1 VIRDT
6 RYEKQGGS
14 VDKIEW
20 HILKEDKKLQI
31 ALAKELNISP
41 ILSQL
46 LINRGI
52 RELTSARK
60 FLKSDFK
67 DLRDPY
73 SFKDMEKAI
82 DRILKAIN
90 NEERILIFGDYD
102 VDGITS
108 TALLFSI
115 LKELTS
121 NLYYYLPNR
130 FKEGYGLNEK
140 VVDLANQNDFTLII
154 TVDCGISSVYEV
166 AKAENYGIDVI
177 IIDHHKPQKEIPS
190 AISIINPQ
198 YDESYPF
205 KELAGVGVCFK
216 VAQAL
221 YEKLKKRQEDLYS
234 FLDYVVL
241 GTIADS
247 VPFLDENRILIK
259 HGLKVLNQTK
269 REGLKALM
277 LESGVDYGDLNTK
290 EINFAL
296 APRLN
301 AAGRLGDP
309 KLALESLL
317 VDSPS
322 KAEFLA
328 KKLNEINKSRR
339 DIGDNILK
347 KARGLAFKQI
357 EEENNKILVLSS
369 EGWNQGVIGIIASRL
384 VDEFNRPA
392 IVISKEDGT
401 GKGSGRSTK
410 GFHLYRAL
418 ETCKDILIN
427 FGGHKYAVGITI
439 DCNQISKFKSRINEI
454 AQNYIK
460 ESDLIPGLE
469 VDAQLSLSDINLSL
483 IKDINNLEPFGLG
496 NPQPIFCSYNN
507 MISDW
512 RVVGENREHLKLKIM
527 DKNKVFDGIGFGL
540 YKGGNQIFSESKVAD
555 LAFNIEMNKWNG
567 LENIQLNI
575 KDIKNIF

>member
-1 VIRDT
+1 
-6 RYEKQGGS
+6 
-14 VDKIEW
+14 
-20 HILKEDKKLQI
+20 LQS
-31 ALAKELNISP
+31 AFSKELNISP

-52 RELTSARK
+52 RELSGARR

-67 DLRDPY
+67 DLRDPFA
-73 SFKDMEKAI
+73 FKDMEKAV

-108 TALLFSI
+108 TALLFLI
-115 LKELTS
+115 LRELTS
-121 NLYYYLPNR
+121 NLYYYIPNR

-140 VVDLANQNDFTLII
+140 VIDLAYQNDFTLII

-166 AKAENYGIDVI
+166 AKAGNYGIDVI
-177 IIDHHKPQKEIPS
+177 IIDHHKLQEEVPS
-190 AISIINPQ
+190 AISIINPK
-198 YDESYPF
+198 YDEGYPF

-216 VAQAL
+216 VAQGL
-221 YEKLKKRQEDLYS
+221 YEKLKKEQEYLYS

-247 VPFLDENRILIK
+247 VPFLDENRILIR
-259 HGLKVLNQTK
+259 HGLKVLNRTK

-277 LESGVDYGDLNTK
+277 LGSGVDYGDLNTK
-290 EINFAL
+290 KINFAL

-309 KLALESLL
+309 KLALELLL
-317 VDSPS
+317 VDSSS
-322 KAEFLA
+322 KAEYLA
-328 KKLNEINKSRR
+328 KKLNEINKLRR

-347 KARGLAFKQI
+347 KARELAFKQI

-369 EGWNQGVIGIIASRL
+369 EDWNQGVIGIIASRL
-384 VDEFNRPA
+384 VDEFNRPT
-392 IVISKEDGT
+392 IVISKEDGI
-401 GKGSGRSTK
+401 GKGSGRSIK

-418 ETCKDILIN
+418 ETCKDILMN
-427 FGGHKYAVGITI
+427 FGGHKYAVGVTI
-439 DCNQISKFKSRINEI
+439 DCNQISIFKSRMNEI

-460 ESDLIPGLE
+460 DSDLIPELE
-469 VDAQLSLSDINLSL
+469 VDAQLSLSDINLDL

-507 MISDW
+507 IISDW
-512 RVVGENREHLKLKIM
+512 RLVGENKEHLKLKIM

-540 YKGGNQIFSESKVAD
+540 CKGGNQLYSKSKVAD
-555 LAFNIEMNKWNG
+555 LAFNLEMNKWNG
-567 LENIQLNI
+567 IENIQLNI